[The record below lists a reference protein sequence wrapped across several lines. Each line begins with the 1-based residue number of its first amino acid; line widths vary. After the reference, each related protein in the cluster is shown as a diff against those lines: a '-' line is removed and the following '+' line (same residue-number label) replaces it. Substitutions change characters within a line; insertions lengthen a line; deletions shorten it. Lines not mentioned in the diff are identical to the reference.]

1 MREQARTI
9 PRKTSSTRKNNFKN
23 EVLILAGISMIL
35 LVFGKF
41 WAPQETY
48 LLYTKTT
55 GKLKSLEN
63 LIEIELKTQVT
74 VQDST
79 SAKRYFDL
87 FEKIMSD
94 HNEEMRKLRGS

>member
-1 MREQARTI
+1 VANCWFKYQISRMRCSFSPEYRWSFWYLVNSGHH
-9 PRKTSSTRKNNFKN
+9 RRS
-23 EVLILAGISMIL
+23 ISCIQR
-35 LVFGKF
+35 
-41 WAPQETY
+41 P
-48 LLYTKTT
+48 T

-63 LIEIELKTQVT
+63 LIEIELKTRAT